1 MNPNITNA
9 EEEEV
14 VSGLRNI
21 FSNRNIVFLQLS
33 KIKQMVKT
41 FNTIFGIFVG
51 VTGAIALTIA
61 FFLLLTS
68 NT

>member
-1 MNPNITNA
+1 MNPNITG
-9 EEEEV
+9 EKEEEV

-21 FSNRNIVFLQLS
+21 FSSRGVVMLQLS
-33 KIKQMVKT
+33 KIKRMVQT
-41 FNTIFGIFVG
+41 FNTIFGVFVG